1 MEFTCGGG
9 DGWYIPSTNDHHIM
23 TEVGTAVEVGMLQEW
38 TTGVP
43 TCLRGS
49 GESDVSIDI

>member
-1 MEFTCGGG
+1 
-9 DGWYIPSTNDHHIM
+9 M
-23 TEVGTAVEVGMLQEW
+23 TEVGTAVEVRMLQEW
-38 TTGVP
+38 TTGVL